1 MKLSLKSYGSEILFE
16 NPEQDVIRRINGL
29 DKVTK

>member
-16 NPEQDVIRRINGL
+16 NREQDVITSLNGL
-29 DKVTK
+29 D